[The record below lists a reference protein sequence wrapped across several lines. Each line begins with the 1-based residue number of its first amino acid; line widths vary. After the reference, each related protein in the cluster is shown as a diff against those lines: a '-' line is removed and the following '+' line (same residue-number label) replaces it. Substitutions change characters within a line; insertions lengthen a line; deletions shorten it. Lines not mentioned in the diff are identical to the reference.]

1 VPREPR
7 RRYATRIAPVPR
19 SILAGALLHARAGP
33 GGVSSSSRLA
43 TVASAQAGDS
53 IDACLDIGHATDN
66 ALKNQVF
73 GTGESPQPDIRYLH
87 EGPGSVVQLAG
98 YSGPAAPSITD
109 IANYLQP
116 RNNRGGTPSVSG
128 FASAS
133 SSTTSVVSC
142 PQPAG

>member
-1 VPREPR
+1 M
-7 RRYATRIAPVPR
+7 
-19 SILAGALLHARAGP
+19 
-33 GGVSSSSRLA
+33 LA
-43 TVASAQAGDS
+43 TVASAEAGDS

-128 FASAS
+128 IGSSAS
-133 SSTTSVVSC
+133 SSTTSIVSC